1 MRRMVWIIIAVLL
14 LIGSTVH
21 AQTQASGGQFCVR
34 AFEDTNANG
43 KLDAGEALLT
53 HGINVNLLN
62 AQNVTIASALL
73 DQSPTAAQGVV
84 CFQFLAAGQYTINI
98 SSAEYK
104 ATTPASITTTIA
116 DGGLPTVVE
125 FGGQPLVAPTTSTET
140 TTSTSA
146 ADEQT
151 NQLVRILIAVAGA
164 LVVIIG
170 MGVLGFIVY
179 LLAFGRRPAPADVR
193 RTTGTMRPVTPS
205 DTDKMNAV
213 NLTDTGKVKAVS
225 DTGKVKKV

>member
-1 MRRMVWIIIAVLL
+1 MRRMGCVIIAALL

-21 AQTQASGGQFCVR
+21 AQTSGGQFCVR
-34 AFEDTNANG
+34 AFEDTNANS

-53 HGINVNLLN
+53 HGINVNLLD

-125 FGGQPLVAPTTSTET
+125 FGGQAVVAPTNSAGV
-140 TTSTSA
+140 SGGVSVPA
-146 ADEQT
+146 ADAEA
-151 NQLVRILIAVAGA
+151 NQLVRILIATAGT
-164 LVVIIG
+164 LIVIIG
-170 MGVLGFIVY
+170 MGILGFIVY
-179 LLAFGRRPAPADVR
+179 MLAFSRRQPVTDVR
-193 RTTGTMRPVTPS
+193 RTTGTMQAVDKR
-205 DTDKMNAV
+205 DT
-213 NLTDTGKVKAVS
+213 TGKMKTVNVS
-225 DTGKVKKV
+225 DTGRTKKVE

>member
-1 MRRMVWIIIAVLL
+1 MRRMAWIIIAVLL
-14 LIGSTVH
+14 LIGSSVH

-116 DGGLPTVVE
+116 DGGLP
-125 FGGQPLVAPTTSTET
+125 
-140 TTSTSA
+140 
-146 ADEQT
+146 
-151 NQLVRILIAVAGA
+151 
-164 LVVIIG
+164 
-170 MGVLGFIVY
+170 
-179 LLAFGRRPAPADVR
+179 
-193 RTTGTMRPVTPS
+193 
-205 DTDKMNAV
+205 
-213 NLTDTGKVKAVS
+213 
-225 DTGKVKKV
+225 

>member
-1 MRRMVWIIIAVLL
+1 MRRMGWSIIALLL

-21 AQTQASGGQFCVR
+21 AQNGGQFCVR

-84 CFQFLAAGQYTINI
+84 CFQFLAAGQYTIDI

-125 FGGQPLVAPTTSTET
+125 FGGQAVVAPANNSGTNSTVTTP
-140 TTSTSA
+140 SA
-146 ADEQT
+146 NSDT
-151 NQLVRILIAVAGA
+151 NQLIRILVSVAGA
-164 LVVIIG
+164 LVVVIG
-170 MGVLGFIVY
+170 MGILGVIVY
-179 LLAFGRRPAPADVR
+179 LLAFGRRPLPPPDPR
-193 RTTGTMRPVTPS
+193 RTTGSMRTIDMRDTGSMQAVDVT
-205 DTDKMNAV
+205 
-213 NLTDTGKVKAVS
+213 TDTGKI
-225 DTGKVKKV
+225 KKV

>member
-1 MRRMVWIIIAVLL
+1 MRRMGWSIIALLL

-21 AQTQASGGQFCVR
+21 AQNGGQFCVR

-84 CFQFLAAGQYTINI
+84 CFQFLAAGQYTIDI

-125 FGGQPLVAPTTSTET
+125 FGGQAVVAPANNSGTNSTVTTP
-140 TTSTSA
+140 SA
-146 ADEQT
+146 NSDT
-151 NQLVRILIAVAGA
+151 NQLIRILVSVAGA
-164 LVVIIG
+164 LVVVIG
-170 MGVLGFIVY
+170 MGILGVIVY
-179 LLAFGRRPAPADVR
+179 LLAFGRRPLP
-193 RTTGTMRPVTPS
+193 PP
-205 DTDKMNAV
+205 
-213 NLTDTGKVKAVS
+213 
-225 DTGKVKKV
+225 